1 MKWAGLIGLG
11 LISFSLGAKLAFSIV
26 DKQPKEIIVEI
37 PESLVVTV
45 PQKYNLTNTE
55 YVKRVLNNIQ
65 ITSYNNHAN
74 QTDDTPNITATNRPV
89 RENMVAASPDLLN
102 KGIIHYGDLVYIDC
116 TKQWYVVEDTM
127 NRRFERRLDIFLFDK
142 NESLKINKKCNIE
155 VLHISK

>member
-1 MKWAGLIGLG
+1 MKWAGLIGLV
-11 LISFSLGAKLAFSIV
+11 LISFSIGATLAFSIA
-26 DKQPKEIIVEI
+26 DKRPKEIIVEI

-65 ITSYNNHAN
+65 ITSYNNDAN

-116 TKQWYVVEDTM
+116 MKQWYVVEDTM

>member
-1 MKWAGLIGLG
+1 MKWAGLIGLV
-11 LISFSLGAKLAFSIV
+11 LISFSIGATLAFSIA
-26 DKQPKEIIVEI
+26 DKRPKEIIVEI

>member
-1 MKWAGLIGLG
+1 MRWAGLIALT
-11 LISFSLGAKLAFSIV
+11 LISFSIGTKIAFSIT
-26 DKQPKEIIVEI
+26 DKKPKEIIVEI
-37 PESLVVTV
+37 PESLVITV
-45 PQKYNLTNTE
+45 PQKYDLTNTE

-116 TKQWYVVEDTM
+116 MKQWYVVEDTM

-155 VLHISK
+155 ILHISK

>member
-1 MKWAGLIGLG
+1 MKWIGLIL
-11 LISFSLGAKLAFSIV
+11 LTLVSFTIGAKIAFSIV
-26 DKQPKEIIVEI
+26 DKKPKEIIVEI

-45 PQKYNLTNTE
+45 PQKYDLTNTE

-116 TKQWYVVEDTM
+116 MKQWYVVEDTM

-155 VLHISK
+155 VLHISR

>member
-11 LISFSLGAKLAFSIV
+11 LISFSIGAKVAFSIV

-45 PQKYNLTNTE
+45 PQKYDLTNTE

-116 TKQWYVVEDTM
+116 MKQWYVVEDTM

-155 VLHISK
+155 VLHINK

>member
-1 MKWAGLIGLG
+1 MRWAGLIALT
-11 LISFSLGAKLAFSIV
+11 LISFSIGAKIAFSIT
-26 DKQPKEIIVEI
+26 DKKPKEIIVEI
-37 PESLVVTV
+37 PESLVITV
-45 PQKYNLTNTE
+45 PQKYDLTNTE

-116 TKQWYVVEDTM
+116 MKQWYVVEDTM

>member
-1 MKWAGLIGLG
+1 MRWAGLIGLG
-11 LISFSLGAKLAFSIV
+11 LISFSIGAKLAFSIV
-26 DKQPKEIIVEI
+26 DKKPKEIIVEI
-37 PESLVVTV
+37 PESLVITV

-65 ITSYNNHAN
+65 ITSYNNHTN

-116 TKQWYVVEDTM
+116 MKQWYVVEDTM

-155 VLHISK
+155 VLHINK

>member
-1 MKWAGLIGLG
+1 MKWAGLIGLV
-11 LISFSLGAKLAFSIV
+11 LISFSIGATLAFSIA
-26 DKQPKEIIVEI
+26 DKRPKEIIVEI

-74 QTDDTPNITATNRPV
+74 QIDDSPNITATNRPV
-89 RENMVAASPDLLN
+89 RENMVAASFDLLN
-102 KGIIHYGDLVYIDC
+102 KGMVHYGDLVYIDC
-116 TKQWYVVEDTM
+116 MKQWYVVEDTM

>member
-1 MKWAGLIGLG
+1 MKWIGLIGLV
-11 LISFSLGAKLAFSIV
+11 LISFSIGATLAFSIA
-26 DKQPKEIIVEI
+26 DKRPKEIIVEI

-65 ITSYNNHAN
+65 ITSYNNHSN

-116 TKQWYVVEDTM
+116 MKQWYVVEDTM

>member
-1 MKWAGLIGLG
+1 MKWAGLIGLV
-11 LISFSLGAKLAFSIV
+11 LISFSIGATLAFSIA
-26 DKQPKEIIVEI
+26 DKRPKEIIVEI

-74 QTDDTPNITATNRPV
+74 QTDDSPNITATNRPV
-89 RENMVAASPDLLN
+89 RENMVAASFDLLN
-102 KGIIHYGDLVYIDC
+102 KGMVHYGDLVYIDC
-116 TKQWYVVEDTM
+116 MKQWYVVEDTM

>member
-1 MKWAGLIGLG
+1 MKWAGLIGLV
-11 LISFSLGAKLAFSIV
+11 LISFSIGATLAFSIA
-26 DKQPKEIIVEI
+26 DKRPKEIIVEI

-116 TKQWYVVEDTM
+116 MKQWYVVEDTM